1 MNETAW
7 LLGGACLLAAM
18 SAAALIC
25 ALFFPIIAP
34 SAAAS
39 RGRALAAMLE
49 RAGRGAAPQSSRT
62 ARRAQAI
69 ALKLVAEERRM
80 KRMTRVS
87 QKLGHAGVDI
97 SSRRYALYA
106 GLLGAGLFLA
116 GLALGFSSGASL
128 SAALLLAVLLPS
140 KLLDVMAARR
150 QQRFLGGFIGAIDT
164 ILRGARSGLSLPD
177 CIALV
182 ANDAPPAVRQEFAPI
197 VAQLRAGAPLAG
209 AMDRLAA
216 RMPIPE
222 VRFFALVIAIQS
234 QTGGN
239 FTEALANL
247 AGVLRERERVAAKVR
262 TASAEVKASAITI
275 GSLPFIVVGATAMLA
290 PDYIA
295 VVWRE
300 EAGQRLAFMAILW
313 MLVGIAVLRRM
324 ARIEA

>member
-1 MNETAW
+1 MNEMAW
-7 LLGGACLLAAM
+7 LLGGACLLAAF

-25 ALFFPIIAP
+25 AAFFPVLMPA
-34 SAAAS
+34 AAAS
-39 RGRALAAMLE
+39 RGRALAAILE
-49 RAGRGAAPQSSRT
+49 RAGGGAAPQNTRN
-62 ARRAQAI
+62 ARRAQEI
-69 ALKLVAEERRM
+69 ALKLVAQERRM
-80 KRMTRVS
+80 KRMTRIS
-87 QKLGHAGVDI
+87 QKLGHAGLEM

-106 GLLGAGLFLA
+106 GLFGLGVLLA
-116 GLALGFSSGASL
+116 GVGLRFSPGASL

-140 KLLDVMAARR
+140 KLLDLLTARR
-150 QQRFLGGFIGAIDT
+150 QRRFLAGFTGAIDT

-177 CIALV
+177 CIAVV
-182 ANDAPPAVRQEFAPI
+182 ASDAAPDVRREFAPI

-216 RMPIPE
+216 RVPIPE
-222 VRFFALVIAIQS
+222 VRFFALVVAIQS

-247 AGVLRERERVAAKVR
+247 AGMLRERDRVAAKVR

-275 GSLPFIVVGATAMLA
+275 GALPFIVVGATALLT

-295 VVWRE
+295 VLWRE
-300 EAGQRLAFMAILW
+300 EAGRRLAAMAILW
-313 MLVGIAVLRRM
+313 LLVGIAVLRRM

>member
-1 MNETAW
+1 MNEMAW
-7 LLGGACLLAAM
+7 LLGGACLLAAF

-25 ALFFPIIAP
+25 AVFFPVLLPA
-34 SAAAS
+34 SAA
-39 RGRALAAMLE
+39 RGKALAAILE
-49 RAGRGAAPQSSRT
+49 RAGRGGARQNTRN

-69 ALKLVAEERRM
+69 ALKLVAQERRM
-80 KRMTRVS
+80 KRMTRIS
-87 QKLGHAGVDI
+87 QKLSHAGLDM
-97 SSRRYALYA
+97 SARRYALYA
-106 GLLGAGLFLA
+106 GLFGLAVLLA
-116 GLALGFSSGASL
+116 GIVLRFSPGASL

-140 KLLDVMAARR
+140 KLLDHLAVRR
-150 QQRFLGGFIGAIDT
+150 QRRFLAGFTGAIDT

-182 ANDAPPAVRQEFAPI
+182 ASDAAPDVRREFAPV

-216 RMPIPE
+216 RVPIPE
-222 VRFFALVIAIQS
+222 VRFFALVVAIQS

-247 AGVLRERERVAAKVR
+247 AGVLRERDRLAAKVR
-262 TASAEVKASAITI
+262 IASAEVKGSAITI
-275 GSLPFIVVGATAMLA
+275 GALPFVVVGATALLT

-295 VVWRE
+295 VLWRE
-300 EAGQRLAFMAILW
+300 EAGRRLAAMAILW
-313 MLVGIAVLRRM
+313 LLIGIAVLRRM